1 MPSTHLHLVPRI
13 RMYSTCLFCMVKD
26 SKGKAMEAVV
36 VHKFCGF
43 ILVGLFNN
51 DILPLLIAGIIFI
64 YYIPF
69 SFILSTTSY

>member
-1 MPSTHLHLVPRI
+1 
-13 RMYSTCLFCMVKD
+13 MVKD

>member
-1 MPSTHLHLVPRI
+1 
-13 RMYSTCLFCMVKD
+13 MVRD
-26 SKGKAMEAVV
+26 SKGKAVEAVT
-36 VHKFCGF
+36 VHEFCGC

-51 DILPLLIAGIIFI
+51 DILPLLIAGIIFL